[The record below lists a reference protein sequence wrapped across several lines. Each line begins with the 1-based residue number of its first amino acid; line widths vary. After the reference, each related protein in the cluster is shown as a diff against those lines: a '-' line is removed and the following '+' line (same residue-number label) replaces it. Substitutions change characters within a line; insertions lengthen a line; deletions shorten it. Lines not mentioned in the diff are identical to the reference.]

1 MNKLTT
7 LCYIEKDNKYLML
20 HRIKKENDINH
31 DKWIGVGGKFE
42 LGESPEE
49 CLLREVKE
57 ETGYTLTAWKYRGI
71 ITFVYGEDIVEY
83 MSLFT
88 ADEFEGTPIDCNEG
102 VLEWVEKER
111 ISELNLWEGDRI
123 FFRLLE
129 EREDFFS
136 LKLVYDTE
144 DVLIHAVLDG
154 KELALQKSGIRFE
167 LKWIRVSS
175 VRRKNTMKILVTGAH
190 GFVGTRLM
198 KELERAI
205 AAPSIQGMNEKQI
218 RQIVEESEADVI
230 IHTAAISDVG
240 ICEKNPEE
248 SYYANVLL
256 PVYLAKASD
265 GRKLICFSSDQVYRG
280 CESDGPYRED
290 EAKPANIYG
299 AHKLEMEQR
308 VLDRQPDSVLLR
320 AEWMYDYISPRG
332 NYLLNVLNAKETLT
346 FGQSVSWDHL
356 SA

>member
-1 MNKLTT
+1 
-7 LCYIEKDNKYLML
+7 ML

-144 DVLIHAVLDG
+144 DVCLIEFVSKFVRICVKRFLSASITKASQSLSRNSMPD
-154 KELALQKSGIRFE
+154 GIR
-167 LKWIRVSS
+167 
-175 VRRKNTMKILVTGAH
+175 NKIML
-190 GFVGTRLM
+190 
-198 KELERAI
+198 
-205 AAPSIQGMNEKQI
+205 
-218 RQIVEESEADVI
+218 
-230 IHTAAISDVG
+230 
-240 ICEKNPEE
+240 
-248 SYYANVLL
+248 
-256 PVYLAKASD
+256 
-265 GRKLICFSSDQVYRG
+265 
-280 CESDGPYRED
+280 
-290 EAKPANIYG
+290 
-299 AHKLEMEQR
+299 
-308 VLDRQPDSVLLR
+308 
-320 AEWMYDYISPRG
+320 
-332 NYLLNVLNAKETLT
+332 
-346 FGQSVSWDHL
+346 
-356 SA
+356 